1 MKVLVA
7 CEYSGKV
14 REAFRALGH
23 DAWSCDLLPA
33 DDGSAFHY
41 QGSVLDILEDGWDL
55 MIAHPPCT
63 YLCNSGVSWLH
74 RTEGRWDQM
83 RDGAEFFKAL
93 LNAPIPKICI
103 ENPIM
108 HKYAKEIIGENYAQL
123 VQPYQFGH
131 PESKATCFWLKGLEP
146 LQETENVKE
155 QWQALPKKE
164 AQRLH
169 MLPPSKDRW
178 KIRSETYQGIANAMA
193 QQWGFNND
201 NQ

>member
-1 MKVLVA
+1 MKILVA

-14 REAFRALGH
+14 REAFRKLGH

-33 DDGSAFHY
+33 DDGSEFHY

-146 LQETENVKE
+146 LQETDNVKE
-155 QWQALPKKE
+155 QWQSLPKKE

-193 QQWGFNND
+193 QQWGFT
-201 NQ
+201 Q

>member
-33 DDGSAFHY
+33 DDGSEFHY
-41 QGSVLDILEDGWDL
+41 QGSVFDILEDGWDL

-74 RTEGRWDQM
+74 RIEGRWDQM
-83 RDGAEFFKAL
+83 REGAEFFKAL

-108 HKYAKEIIGENYAQL
+108 HKYAKEIIGDNYAQL

-193 QQWGFNND
+193 QQWGQTND
-201 NQ
+201 